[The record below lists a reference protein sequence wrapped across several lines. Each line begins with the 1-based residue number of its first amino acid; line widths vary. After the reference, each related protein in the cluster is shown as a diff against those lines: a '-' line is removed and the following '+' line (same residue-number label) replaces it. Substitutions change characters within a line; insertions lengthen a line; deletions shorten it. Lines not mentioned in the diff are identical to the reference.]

1 MLYNIEDWIS
11 PIRRGAICVK
21 NILLIIFISTLSI
34 FSWALTIEEIEN
46 LSKNSATLE
55 LSWEYFL
62 DYIVE
67 NPSDARI
74 TDTGSLISAKI
85 SLFNKYRNY
94 NFVNYIISE
103 DLKNFCINL
112 GVLGTNFF
120 IPEEDTNKI
129 LFIFPEIIPILNKI
143 FNTGNF
149 EESYYKY
156 LYKLEGLK
164 EYLQVNSYETFIR
177 TTISNSL
184 SSPIYFDEDIEK
196 FIEVFVPA
204 TNYILFEKFISE
216 SKYLVEEDK
225 YLGAYKLLTF
235 LNKHNSINESV
246 VAYSQLK
253 NYFYLKQRL
262 TSLNDQ
268 VFFVE
273 KQELSSFISEVYKV
287 GENLKALTIE
297 KNLLYNIFLPLLRAL
312 NSKLENIQ
320 EKVPVVD
327 ENFENLSLSFNEQI
341 NSEILKLQMQITRI
355 ENLPVALELESN
367 KATSIEQT
375 TDSQEATARKI
386 FAYFSLSI
394 LTALFIIFLYFEL
407 FPTYSKINFLCTLK
421 LGRFATHLAEKLI
434 LKNPEDYKAFLILAK
449 SYEVAGKYNASINAY
464 KTALKLKDKTKE
476 GE

>member
-1 MLYNIEDWIS
+1 M
-11 PIRRGAICVK
+11 K
-21 NILLIIFISTLSI
+21 NILLIILLSTLSI
-34 FSWALTIEEIEN
+34 FSWALTLEEIEN
-46 LSKNSATLE
+46 LSKNPATLE

-62 DYIVE
+62 EYIIE

-94 NFVNYIISE
+94 NFANFIISE

-112 GVLGTNFF
+112 GVIGTNFS
-120 IPEEDTNKI
+120 IPEDDTNKI
-129 LFIFPEIIPILNKI
+129 LFIFPEIVPILNNI

-164 EYLQVNSYETFIR
+164 EHLQVNSYETFIK

-184 SSPIYFDEDIEK
+184 SSPIYFDEDLER

-204 TNYILFEKFISE
+204 NNYILFEKLISE
-216 SKYLVEEDK
+216 SKYLVDEDK

-235 LNKHNSINESV
+235 LNKHNSINESIV
-246 VAYSQLK
+246 TYSQLK
-253 NYFYLKQRL
+253 NYFSLKQKL

-287 GENLKALTIE
+287 GEDLKALTIE
-297 KNLLYNIFLPLLRAL
+297 KNLLYNIFLPLLKAL

-327 ENFENLSLSFNEQI
+327 ENFENLSFSFNEQI
-341 NSEILKLQMQITRI
+341 NAEILKLQMHITRI
-355 ENLPVALELESN
+355 ENLPIVVESD
-367 KATSIEQT
+367 KATLVEQP
-375 TDSQEATARKI
+375 TDSQEASARRI
-386 FAYFSLSI
+386 FVYFLLSI
-394 LTALFIIFLYFEL
+394 LGTFIVIFLYFEL
-407 FPTYSKINFLCTLK
+407 YPSYSKINFLCTLK
-421 LGRFATHLAEKLI
+421 LGRYAAHLAEKLI

>member
-1 MLYNIEDWIS
+1 M
-11 PIRRGAICVK
+11 K
-21 NILLIIFISTLSI
+21 NILLIILLSTLSI
-34 FSWALTIEEIEN
+34 FSWALTLDEIEN
-46 LSKNSATLE
+46 LSKNPATLE

-62 DYIVE
+62 EYIIE

-94 NFVNYIISE
+94 NFANFIISE

-112 GVLGTNFF
+112 GVIGTNFS
-120 IPEEDTNKI
+120 IPEDDTNKI
-129 LFIFPEIIPILNKI
+129 LFIFPEIVPILNNI

-164 EYLQVNSYETFIR
+164 EHLQVNSYETFIK

-184 SSPIYFDEDIEK
+184 SSPIYFDEDVEK

-204 TNYILFEKFISE
+204 NNYILFEKFISE
-216 SKYLVEEDK
+216 SKYLVDEDK

-235 LNKHNSINESV
+235 LNKHNSINESIFT
-246 VAYSQLK
+246 YSQLK
-253 NYFYLKQRL
+253 NYFSLKQKL

-287 GENLKALTIE
+287 GEDLKALTIE
-297 KNLLYNIFLPLLRAL
+297 KNLLYNIFLPLLKAL

-327 ENFENLSLSFNEQI
+327 ENFENLSFSFNEQI
-341 NSEILKLQMQITRI
+341 NAEILKLQMHITRI
-355 ENLPVALELESN
+355 ENLPIVVESD
-367 KATSIEQT
+367 KATLVEQP
-375 TDSQEATARKI
+375 TDSQEASARRI
-386 FAYFSLSI
+386 FVYFLLSI
-394 LTALFIIFLYFEL
+394 LGTFIVIFLYFEL
-407 FPTYSKINFLCTLK
+407 YPSYSKINFLCTLK
-421 LGRFATHLAEKLI
+421 LGRYAAHLAEKLI

>member
-1 MLYNIEDWIS
+1 MI
-11 PIRRGAICVK
+11 
-21 NILLIIFISTLSI
+21 ILLSTLSI
-34 FSWALTIEEIEN
+34 FSWALTLEEIEN
-46 LSKNSATLE
+46 LSKNPATLE

-62 DYIVE
+62 EYIIE

-94 NFVNYIISE
+94 NFANFIISE

-112 GVLGTNFF
+112 GVIGTNFS
-120 IPEEDTNKI
+120 IPEDDTNKI
-129 LFIFPEIIPILNKI
+129 LFIFPEIVPILNNI

-164 EYLQVNSYETFIR
+164 EHLQVNSYETFIK

-184 SSPIYFDEDIEK
+184 SSPIYFDEDVEK

-204 TNYILFEKFISE
+204 NNYILFEKFISE
-216 SKYLVEEDK
+216 SKYLVDEDK

-235 LNKHNSINESV
+235 LNKHNAINESV

-253 NYFYLKQRL
+253 NYFSLKQKL

-287 GENLKALTIE
+287 GEDLKALTIE
-297 KNLLYNIFLPLLRAL
+297 KNLLYNIFLPLLKAL

-327 ENFENLSLSFNEQI
+327 ENFEKLSFSFNEQI
-341 NSEILKLQMQITRI
+341 NAEILKLQMHITRI
-355 ENLPVALELESN
+355 ENLPIVVESD
-367 KATSIEQT
+367 KATLVEQP
-375 TDSQEATARKI
+375 TDPQEASARRI
-386 FAYFSLSI
+386 FVYFLLSI
-394 LTALFIIFLYFEL
+394 LGTFIVIFFYFEL
-407 FPTYSKINFLCTLK
+407 YPSYSKINFLCTLK
-421 LGRFATHLAEKLI
+421 LGRYAAHLAEKLI

>member
-1 MLYNIEDWIS
+1 LYNIEDWIN
-11 PIRRGAICVK
+11 PIRRGAIHVK
-21 NILLIIFISTLSI
+21 NILLIIFLFTLSI
-34 FSWALTIEEIEN
+34 FSWALTLEEIEN
-46 LSKNSATLE
+46 LSKNPATLE

-62 DYIVE
+62 EYIIE
-67 NPSDARI
+67 NPSDVRI
-74 TDTGSLISAKI
+74 TDIGSLISAKI

-94 NFVNYIISE
+94 NFANFIISE

-112 GVLGTNFF
+112 GVLDTNFS

-129 LFIFPEIIPILNKI
+129 LFIFPEIIPILNEI

-149 EESYYKY
+149 EGTYYKY

-164 EYLQVNSYETFIR
+164 EYLQINSYETFIR
-177 TTISNSL
+177 TTINNSL
-184 SSPIYFDEDIEK
+184 SSPIYFDEDVEK
-196 FIEVFVPA
+196 FIEVLVPA
-204 TNYILFEKFISE
+204 NNYILFERFISE

-235 LNKHNSINESV
+235 LDKHNSINESV

-253 NYFYLKQRL
+253 NYFDLKQRL
-262 TSLNDQ
+262 TLLNDQ

-287 GENLKALTIE
+287 GEDLKALTIE
-297 KNLLYNIFLPLLRAL
+297 KNLLYNIFLPLLKAL

-327 ENFENLSLSFNEQI
+327 ESFETLSASFSEQI
-341 NSEILKLQMQITRI
+341 NAEILKLQMHITRI
-355 ENLPVALELESN
+355 ENLPVVVESD
-367 KATSIEQT
+367 KATSIEQA
-375 TDSQEATARKI
+375 TDSQEVSARTI
-386 FAYFSLSI
+386 FVYFLLSI
-394 LTALFIIFLYFEL
+394 LGALFIIFLYFEL
-407 FPTYSKINFLCTLK
+407 YPSYSKINFLCTLK
-421 LGRFATHLAEKLI
+421 LGRFAAHLAEKLI

>member
-1 MLYNIEDWIS
+1 
-11 PIRRGAICVK
+11 VK
-21 NILLIIFISTLSI
+21 NILLIILLSTLSI
-34 FSWALTIEEIEN
+34 FSWALTLDEIEN
-46 LSKNSATLE
+46 LSKNPATLE

-62 DYIVE
+62 EYIIE

-94 NFVNYIISE
+94 NFANFIISE

-112 GVLGTNFF
+112 GVIGTNFS
-120 IPEEDTNKI
+120 IPEDDTNKI
-129 LFIFPEIIPILNKI
+129 LFIFPEIVPILNNI

-164 EYLQVNSYETFIR
+164 EHLQVNSYETFIK

-184 SSPIYFDEDIEK
+184 SSPIYFDEDVEK

-204 TNYILFEKFISE
+204 NNYILFEKFISE
-216 SKYLVEEDK
+216 SKYLVDEDK

-235 LNKHNSINESV
+235 LNKHNSINESIFT
-246 VAYSQLK
+246 YSQLK
-253 NYFYLKQRL
+253 NYFSFKQKL

-287 GENLKALTIE
+287 GEDLKALTIE
-297 KNLLYNIFLPLLRAL
+297 KNLLYNIFLPLLKAL

-327 ENFENLSLSFNEQI
+327 ENFENLSFSFNEQI
-341 NSEILKLQMQITRI
+341 NAEILKLQMHITRI
-355 ENLPVALELESN
+355 ENLPIVVESD
-367 KATSIEQT
+367 KATLVEQP
-375 TDSQEATARKI
+375 TDSQEASARRI
-386 FAYFSLSI
+386 FVYFLLSI
-394 LTALFIIFLYFEL
+394 LGTFIVIFLYFEL
-407 FPTYSKINFLCTLK
+407 YPSYSKINFLCTLK
-421 LGRFATHLAEKLI
+421 LGRYAAHLAEKLI

>member
-1 MLYNIEDWIS
+1 M
-11 PIRRGAICVK
+11 K
-21 NILLIIFISTLSI
+21 NILLIILLSTLSI
-34 FSWALTIEEIEN
+34 FSWALTLEEIEN
-46 LSKNSATLE
+46 LSKNPATLE

-62 DYIVE
+62 EYIIE

-94 NFVNYIISE
+94 NFANFIISE

-112 GVLGTNFF
+112 GVIGTNFS
-120 IPEEDTNKI
+120 IPEDDTNKI
-129 LFIFPEIIPILNKI
+129 LFIFPEIVPILNNI

-164 EYLQVNSYETFIR
+164 EHLQVNSYETFIK

-184 SSPIYFDEDIEK
+184 SSPIYFDEDLER

-204 TNYILFEKFISE
+204 NNYILFEKFISE
-216 SKYLVEEDK
+216 SKYLVDEDK

-235 LNKHNSINESV
+235 LNKHNSINESIV
-246 VAYSQLK
+246 TYSQLK
-253 NYFYLKQRL
+253 NYFSLKQKL

-287 GENLKALTIE
+287 GEDLKALTIE
-297 KNLLYNIFLPLLRAL
+297 KNLLYNIFLPLLKAL

-327 ENFENLSLSFNEQI
+327 ENFENLSFSFNEQI
-341 NSEILKLQMQITRI
+341 NAEILKLQMHITRI
-355 ENLPVALELESN
+355 ENLPIVVESD
-367 KATSIEQT
+367 KATLVEQP
-375 TDSQEATARKI
+375 TDSQEASARRI
-386 FAYFSLSI
+386 FVYFLLSI
-394 LTALFIIFLYFEL
+394 LGTFIVIFLYFEL
-407 FPTYSKINFLCTLK
+407 YPSYSKINFLCTLK
-421 LGRFATHLAEKLI
+421 LGRYAAHLAEKLI

>member
-1 MLYNIEDWIS
+1 
-11 PIRRGAICVK
+11 VK
-21 NILLIIFISTLSI
+21 NILLIILLSTLSI
-34 FSWALTIEEIEN
+34 FSWALTLEEIEN
-46 LSKNSATLE
+46 LSKNPATLE

-62 DYIVE
+62 EYIIE

-94 NFVNYIISE
+94 NFANFIISE

-112 GVLGTNFF
+112 GVIGTNFS

-129 LFIFPEIIPILNKI
+129 LFIFPEIVPILNNI
-143 FNTGNF
+143 FNTGKF

-164 EYLQVNSYETFIR
+164 EHLQVNSYETFIN

-184 SSPIYFDEDIEK
+184 SSPIYFDEDVEK

-204 TNYILFEKFISE
+204 NNYILFEKFISE
-216 SKYLVEEDK
+216 SKYLVDEDK

-235 LNKHNSINESV
+235 LNKHNSINESIV
-246 VAYSQLK
+246 TYSQLK
-253 NYFYLKQRL
+253 NYFDLKQRL
-262 TSLNDQ
+262 TLLNDQ

-287 GENLKALTIE
+287 GEDLKALTIE
-297 KNLLYNIFLPLLRAL
+297 KNLLYNIFLPLLKAL

-327 ENFENLSLSFNEQI
+327 ENFENLSFSFSEQI
-341 NSEILKLQMQITRI
+341 NAEILKLQMHITRI
-355 ENLPVALELESN
+355 KNLPAVVESVT
-367 KATSIEQT
+367 ATLVEHP
-375 TDSQEATARKI
+375 TDSQETAARRI
-386 FAYFSLSI
+386 FVYFLLSI
-394 LTALFIIFLYFEL
+394 LGALFIIFLYFEL
-407 FPTYSKINFLCTLK
+407 YPSYSKINFLCTLK
-421 LGRFATHLAEKLI
+421 LGRYAAHLAEKLI

-464 KTALKLKDKTKE
+464 KTAIKLKDKTKE

>member
-1 MLYNIEDWIS
+1 MI
-11 PIRRGAICVK
+11 
-21 NILLIIFISTLSI
+21 ILLSTLSI
-34 FSWALTIEEIEN
+34 FSWALTLEEIEN
-46 LSKNSATLE
+46 LSKNPATLE

-62 DYIVE
+62 EYIIE

-94 NFVNYIISE
+94 NFANFIISE

-112 GVLGTNFF
+112 GVIGTNFS
-120 IPEEDTNKI
+120 IPEDDTNKI
-129 LFIFPEIIPILNKI
+129 LFIFPEIVPILNNI

-164 EYLQVNSYETFIR
+164 EHLQVNSYETFIK

-184 SSPIYFDEDIEK
+184 SSPIYFDEDLER

-204 TNYILFEKFISE
+204 NNYILFEKLISE
-216 SKYLVEEDK
+216 SKYLVDEDK

-235 LNKHNSINESV
+235 LNKHNSINESIV
-246 VAYSQLK
+246 TYSQLK
-253 NYFYLKQRL
+253 NYFSLKQKL

-287 GENLKALTIE
+287 GEDLKALTIE
-297 KNLLYNIFLPLLRAL
+297 KNLLYNIFLPLLKAL

-327 ENFENLSLSFNEQI
+327 ENFENLSFSFNEQI
-341 NSEILKLQMQITRI
+341 NAEILKLQMHITRI
-355 ENLPVALELESN
+355 ENLPIVVESD
-367 KATSIEQT
+367 KATLVEQP
-375 TDSQEATARKI
+375 TDSQEASARRI
-386 FAYFSLSI
+386 FVYFLLSI
-394 LTALFIIFLYFEL
+394 LGTFIVIFLYFEL
-407 FPTYSKINFLCTLK
+407 YPSYSKINFLCTLK
-421 LGRFATHLAEKLI
+421 LGRYAAHLAEKLI

>member
-1 MLYNIEDWIS
+1 
-11 PIRRGAICVK
+11 VK
-21 NILLIIFISTLSI
+21 NILLIILLSTLSI
-34 FSWALTIEEIEN
+34 FSWALTLDEIEN
-46 LSKNSATLE
+46 LSKNPATLE

-62 DYIVE
+62 EYIIE

-94 NFVNYIISE
+94 NFANFIISE

-112 GVLGTNFF
+112 GVLGINFS

-129 LFIFPEIIPILNKI
+129 LFIFPEIVPILNNI

-164 EYLQVNSYETFIR
+164 EHLQVNSYETFIK

-184 SSPIYFDEDIEK
+184 SSPIYFDEDVEK

-204 TNYILFEKFISE
+204 NNYILFEKFISE
-216 SKYLVEEDK
+216 SKYLVDEDK

-235 LNKHNSINESV
+235 LNKHNSINESIFT
-246 VAYSQLK
+246 YSQLK
-253 NYFYLKQRL
+253 NYFSLKQKL

-287 GENLKALTIE
+287 GEDLKALTIE
-297 KNLLYNIFLPLLRAL
+297 KNLLYNIFLPLLKAL

-327 ENFENLSLSFNEQI
+327 ENFENLSFSFNEQI
-341 NSEILKLQMQITRI
+341 NAEILKLQMHITRI
-355 ENLPVALELESN
+355 ENLPIVVESD
-367 KATSIEQT
+367 KATLVEQP
-375 TDSQEATARKI
+375 TDSQEASARRI
-386 FAYFSLSI
+386 FVYFLLSI
-394 LTALFIIFLYFEL
+394 LGTFIVIFLYFEL
-407 FPTYSKINFLCTLK
+407 YPSYSKINFLCTLK
-421 LGRFATHLAEKLI
+421 LGRYAAHLAEKLI

>member
-1 MLYNIEDWIS
+1 M
-11 PIRRGAICVK
+11 K
-21 NILLIIFISTLSI
+21 NILLIILLSTLSI
-34 FSWALTIEEIEN
+34 FSWALTLEEIEN
-46 LSKNSATLE
+46 LSKNPATLE

-62 DYIVE
+62 EYIIE

-94 NFVNYIISE
+94 NFANFIISE

-112 GVLGTNFF
+112 GVIGTNFS

-129 LFIFPEIIPILNKI
+129 LFIFPEIVPILNNI
-143 FNTGNF
+143 FNTGKF

-164 EYLQVNSYETFIR
+164 EHLQVNSYETFIN

-184 SSPIYFDEDIEK
+184 SSPIYFDEDVEK

-204 TNYILFEKFISE
+204 NNYILFEKFISE
-216 SKYLVEEDK
+216 SKYLVDEDK

-235 LNKHNSINESV
+235 LNKHNSINESIV
-246 VAYSQLK
+246 TYSQLK
-253 NYFYLKQRL
+253 NYFDLKQRL
-262 TSLNDQ
+262 TLLNDQ

-287 GENLKALTIE
+287 GEDLKALTIE
-297 KNLLYNIFLPLLRAL
+297 KNLLYNIFLPLLKAL

-327 ENFENLSLSFNEQI
+327 ENFENLSFSFSEQI
-341 NSEILKLQMQITRI
+341 NAEILKLQMHITRI
-355 ENLPVALELESN
+355 KNLPAVVESVT
-367 KATSIEQT
+367 ATLVEHP
-375 TDSQEATARKI
+375 TDSQETAARRI
-386 FAYFSLSI
+386 FVYFLLSI
-394 LTALFIIFLYFEL
+394 LGALFIIFLYFEL
-407 FPTYSKINFLCTLK
+407 YPSYSKINFLCTLK
-421 LGRFATHLAEKLI
+421 LGRYAAHLAEKLI

-464 KTALKLKDKTKE
+464 KTAIKLKDKTKE

>member
-1 MLYNIEDWIS
+1 M
-11 PIRRGAICVK
+11 K
-21 NILLIIFISTLSI
+21 NILLIILLSTLSI
-34 FSWALTIEEIEN
+34 FSWALTLEEIEN
-46 LSKNSATLE
+46 LSKNPATLE

-62 DYIVE
+62 EYIIE

-94 NFVNYIISE
+94 NFANFIISE

-112 GVLGTNFF
+112 GVIGTNFS
-120 IPEEDTNKI
+120 IPEDDTNKI
-129 LFIFPEIIPILNKI
+129 LFIFPEIVPILNNI

-164 EYLQVNSYETFIR
+164 EHLQVNSYETFIK

-184 SSPIYFDEDIEK
+184 SSPIYFDEDVEK

-204 TNYILFEKFISE
+204 NNYILFEKFISE
-216 SKYLVEEDK
+216 SKYLVDEDK

-235 LNKHNSINESV
+235 LNKHNAINESV

-253 NYFYLKQRL
+253 NYFSLKQKL

-287 GENLKALTIE
+287 GEDLKALTIE
-297 KNLLYNIFLPLLRAL
+297 KNLLYNIFLPLLKAL

-327 ENFENLSLSFNEQI
+327 ENFEKLSFSFNEQI
-341 NSEILKLQMQITRI
+341 NAEILKLQMHITRI
-355 ENLPVALELESN
+355 ENLPIVVESD
-367 KATSIEQT
+367 KATLVEQP
-375 TDSQEATARKI
+375 TDPQEASARRI
-386 FAYFSLSI
+386 FVYFLLSI
-394 LTALFIIFLYFEL
+394 LGTFIVIFFYFEL
-407 FPTYSKINFLCTLK
+407 YPSYSKINFLCTLK
-421 LGRFATHLAEKLI
+421 LGRYAAHLAEKLI

>member
-1 MLYNIEDWIS
+1 
-11 PIRRGAICVK
+11 VK
-21 NILLIIFISTLSI
+21 NILLIILLSTLSI
-34 FSWALTIEEIEN
+34 FSWALTLEEIEN
-46 LSKNSATLE
+46 LSKNPATLE

-62 DYIVE
+62 EYIIE

-94 NFVNYIISE
+94 NFANFIISE

-112 GVLGTNFF
+112 GVIGTNFS
-120 IPEEDTNKI
+120 IPEDDTNKI
-129 LFIFPEIIPILNKI
+129 LFIFPEIVPILNNI

-164 EYLQVNSYETFIR
+164 EHLQVNSYETFIK

-184 SSPIYFDEDIEK
+184 SSPIYFDEDVEK

-204 TNYILFEKFISE
+204 NNYILFEKFISE
-216 SKYLVEEDK
+216 SKYLVDEDK

-235 LNKHNSINESV
+235 LNKHNSINESIFT
-246 VAYSQLK
+246 YSQLK
-253 NYFYLKQRL
+253 NYFSLKQKL

-287 GENLKALTIE
+287 GEDLKALTIE
-297 KNLLYNIFLPLLRAL
+297 KNLLYNIFLPLLKAL

-327 ENFENLSLSFNEQI
+327 ENFENLSFSFNEQI
-341 NSEILKLQMQITRI
+341 NAEILKLQMHITRI
-355 ENLPVALELESN
+355 ENLPIVVESD
-367 KATSIEQT
+367 KATLVEQP
-375 TDSQEATARKI
+375 TDSQEASARRI
-386 FAYFSLSI
+386 FVYFLLSI
-394 LTALFIIFLYFEL
+394 LGTFIVIFLYFEL
-407 FPTYSKINFLCTLK
+407 YPSYSKINFLCTLK
-421 LGRFATHLAEKLI
+421 LGRYAAHLAEKLI

>member
-1 MLYNIEDWIS
+1 LLYNIEDWINT
-11 PIRRGAICVK
+11 IRRGAICVK
-21 NILLIIFISTLSI
+21 NILLIIFLSTLSI
-34 FSWALTIEEIEN
+34 FSWALTLEEIEN
-46 LSKNSATLE
+46 LSKSPATLE

-62 DYIVE
+62 EYIIE
-67 NPSDARI
+67 NPSDAKI

-94 NFVNYIISE
+94 NFANFIISE

-112 GVLGTNFF
+112 GVLGTNFS
-120 IPEEDTNKI
+120 IAEEDTNKI
-129 LFIFPEIIPILNKI
+129 LFIFPEIVPILNNI

-164 EYLQVNSYETFIR
+164 GHLQVNSYETFIK

-184 SSPIYFDEDIEK
+184 SSPIYFDEDVEK

-204 TNYILFEKFISE
+204 NNYILFEKFISE
-216 SKYLVEEDK
+216 SKYLVDEDK

-253 NYFYLKQRL
+253 NYFDLKQRL
-262 TSLNDQ
+262 TLLNDQ

-287 GENLKALTIE
+287 GEDLKSLTIE
-297 KNLLYNIFLPLLRAL
+297 KNLLYNIFLPLLKAL

-327 ENFENLSLSFNEQI
+327 ENFENLSFSFSEQI
-341 NSEILKLQMQITRI
+341 NAEILKLQMHITRI
-355 ENLPVALELESN
+355 ENLPAVSESVT
-367 KATSIEQT
+367 ATLVEQP
-375 TDSQEATARKI
+375 TDSQEASARRI
-386 FAYFSLSI
+386 FVYFLLSI
-394 LTALFIIFLYFEL
+394 LGALFIIFLYFEL
-407 FPTYSKINFLCTLK
+407 YPSYSKINFLCTLK
-421 LGRFATHLAEKLI
+421 LGRFAAHLAEKLI

>member
-1 MLYNIEDWIS
+1 M
-11 PIRRGAICVK
+11 K
-21 NILLIIFISTLSI
+21 NILLIIFLSTLSI
-34 FSWALTIEEIEN
+34 FSWALTLEEIEN
-46 LSKNSATLE
+46 LSKSPATLE

-62 DYIVE
+62 EYIIE
-67 NPSDARI
+67 NPSDVRI

-94 NFVNYIISE
+94 NFANFIISE

-112 GVLGTNFF
+112 GVLGINFS

-129 LFIFPEIIPILNKI
+129 LFIFPEIVPILNNI

-164 EYLQVNSYETFIR
+164 EHLQVNSYETFIK
-177 TTISNSL
+177 TTIINSL
-184 SSPIYFDEDIEK
+184 SSPIYFDEDVEK

-204 TNYILFEKFISE
+204 NNYILFEKFISE
-216 SKYLVEEDK
+216 SKYLVDEDK

-253 NYFYLKQRL
+253 NYFDLKQRL
-262 TSLNDQ
+262 TLLNDQ

-287 GENLKALTIE
+287 GEDLKALTIE
-297 KNLLYNIFLPLLRAL
+297 KKLLYNIFLPLLKAL

-320 EKVPVVD
+320 EKVPVAD
-327 ENFENLSLSFNEQI
+327 ENFENLSFSFNEQI
-341 NSEILKLQMQITRI
+341 NAEILKLQMHITRI
-355 ENLPVALELESN
+355 ENLPIVVESD
-367 KATSIEQT
+367 KATLVEQP
-375 TDSQEATARKI
+375 TDSQEASARRI
-386 FAYFSLSI
+386 FVYFLLSI
-394 LTALFIIFLYFEL
+394 LGALFIIFLYFEL
-407 FPTYSKINFLCTLK
+407 YPSYSKINFLCTLK
-421 LGRFATHLAEKLI
+421 LGRFAAHLAEKLI

>member
-1 MLYNIEDWIS
+1 M
-11 PIRRGAICVK
+11 K
-21 NILLIIFISTLSI
+21 NILLIILLSTLSI
-34 FSWALTIEEIEN
+34 FSWALTLEEIEN
-46 LSKNSATLE
+46 LSKNPATLE

-62 DYIVE
+62 EYIIE

-94 NFVNYIISE
+94 NFANFIISE

-112 GVLGTNFF
+112 GVIGTNFS
-120 IPEEDTNKI
+120 IPEDDTNKI
-129 LFIFPEIIPILNKI
+129 LFIFPEIVPILNNI
-143 FNTGNF
+143 FNTGKF

-164 EYLQVNSYETFIR
+164 EHLQVNSYETFIK

-184 SSPIYFDEDIEK
+184 SSPIYFDEDVEK

-204 TNYILFEKFISE
+204 NNYILFEKFISE
-216 SKYLVEEDK
+216 SKYLVDEDK

-235 LNKHNSINESV
+235 LNKHNAINESV

-253 NYFYLKQRL
+253 NYFSLKQKL

-287 GENLKALTIE
+287 GEDLKALTIE
-297 KNLLYNIFLPLLRAL
+297 KNLLYNIFLPLLKAL

-375 TDSQEATARKI
+375 TDSQEASARKI
-386 FAYFSLSI
+386 FAYFWFSI

>member
-1 MLYNIEDWIS
+1 
-11 PIRRGAICVK
+11 VK
-21 NILLIIFISTLSI
+21 NILLIILLSTLSI
-34 FSWALTIEEIEN
+34 FSWALTLEEIEN
-46 LSKNSATLE
+46 LSKNPATLE

-62 DYIVE
+62 EYIIE

-94 NFVNYIISE
+94 NFANFIISE

-112 GVLGTNFF
+112 GVIGTNFS
-120 IPEEDTNKI
+120 IPEDDTNKI
-129 LFIFPEIIPILNKI
+129 LFIFPEIVPILNNI

-164 EYLQVNSYETFIR
+164 EHLQVNSYETFIK

-184 SSPIYFDEDIEK
+184 SSPIYFDEDLER

-204 TNYILFEKFISE
+204 NNYILFEKLISE
-216 SKYLVEEDK
+216 SKYLVDEDK

-235 LNKHNSINESV
+235 LNKHNSINESIV
-246 VAYSQLK
+246 TYSQLK
-253 NYFYLKQRL
+253 NYFSLKQKL

-287 GENLKALTIE
+287 GEDLKALTIE
-297 KNLLYNIFLPLLRAL
+297 KNLLYNIFLPLLKAL

-327 ENFENLSLSFNEQI
+327 ENFENLSFSFNEQI
-341 NSEILKLQMQITRI
+341 NAEILKLQMHITRI
-355 ENLPVALELESN
+355 ENLPIVVESD
-367 KATSIEQT
+367 KATLVEQP
-375 TDSQEATARKI
+375 TDSQEASARRI
-386 FAYFSLSI
+386 FVYFLLSI
-394 LTALFIIFLYFEL
+394 LGTFIVIFLYFEL
-407 FPTYSKINFLCTLK
+407 YPSYSKINFLCTLK
-421 LGRFATHLAEKLI
+421 LGRYAAHLAEKLI

>member
-1 MLYNIEDWIS
+1 MI
-11 PIRRGAICVK
+11 
-21 NILLIIFISTLSI
+21 ILLSTLSI
-34 FSWALTIEEIEN
+34 FSWALTLEEIEN
-46 LSKNSATLE
+46 LSKNPATLE

-62 DYIVE
+62 EYIIE

-94 NFVNYIISE
+94 NFANFIISE

-112 GVLGTNFF
+112 GVIGTNFS
-120 IPEEDTNKI
+120 IPEDDTNKI
-129 LFIFPEIIPILNKI
+129 LFIFPEIVPILNNI

-164 EYLQVNSYETFIR
+164 EHLQVNSYETFIK

-184 SSPIYFDEDIEK
+184 SSPIYFDEDVEK

-204 TNYILFEKFISE
+204 NNYILFEKLISE
-216 SKYLVEEDK
+216 SKYLVDEDK

-235 LNKHNSINESV
+235 LNKHNSINESIV
-246 VAYSQLK
+246 TYSQLK
-253 NYFYLKQRL
+253 NYFSLKQKL

-287 GENLKALTIE
+287 GEDLKALTIE
-297 KNLLYNIFLPLLRAL
+297 KNLLYNIFLPLLKAL

-327 ENFENLSLSFNEQI
+327 ENFENLSFSFNEQI
-341 NSEILKLQMQITRI
+341 NAEILKLQMHITRI
-355 ENLPVALELESN
+355 ENLPIVVESD
-367 KATSIEQT
+367 KATLVEQP
-375 TDSQEATARKI
+375 TDSQEASARRI
-386 FAYFSLSI
+386 FVYFLLSI
-394 LTALFIIFLYFEL
+394 LGTFIVIFLYFEL
-407 FPTYSKINFLCTLK
+407 YPSYSKINFLCTLK
-421 LGRFATHLAEKLI
+421 LGRYAAHLAEKLI

>member
-1 MLYNIEDWIS
+1 
-11 PIRRGAICVK
+11 VK
-21 NILLIIFISTLSI
+21 NILLIILLSTLSI
-34 FSWALTIEEIEN
+34 FSWALTLEEIEN
-46 LSKNSATLE
+46 LSKNPATLE

-62 DYIVE
+62 EYIIE

-94 NFVNYIISE
+94 NFANFIISE

-112 GVLGTNFF
+112 GVIGTNFS
-120 IPEEDTNKI
+120 IPEDDTNKI
-129 LFIFPEIIPILNKI
+129 LFIFPEIVPILNNI

-164 EYLQVNSYETFIR
+164 EHLQVNSYETFIK

-184 SSPIYFDEDIEK
+184 SSPIYFDEDVEK

-204 TNYILFEKFISE
+204 NNYILFEKFISE
-216 SKYLVEEDK
+216 SKYLVDEDK

-235 LNKHNSINESV
+235 LNKHNAINESV

-253 NYFYLKQRL
+253 NYFSLKQKL

-287 GENLKALTIE
+287 GEDLKALTIE
-297 KNLLYNIFLPLLRAL
+297 KNLLYNIFLPLLKAL

-327 ENFENLSLSFNEQI
+327 ENFEKLSFSFNEQI
-341 NSEILKLQMQITRI
+341 NAEILKLQMHITRI
-355 ENLPVALELESN
+355 ENLPIVVESD
-367 KATSIEQT
+367 KATLVEQP
-375 TDSQEATARKI
+375 TDPQEASARRI
-386 FAYFSLSI
+386 FVYFLLSI
-394 LTALFIIFLYFEL
+394 LGTFIVIFFYFEL
-407 FPTYSKINFLCTLK
+407 YPSYSKINFLCTLK
-421 LGRFATHLAEKLI
+421 LGRYAAHLAEKLI